1 MENIQLQVFLAQL
14 INGVAIGSIY
24 GLLTTGL
31 NLLLVVC
38 GVWHYAYPYVVVF
51 SMYLAWLVHRST
63 GNIALTLVT
72 AFIAGIGISLI
83 TEPLFRPLSKNS
95 EGAPIGTFVLS
106 VGILVILADLMNN
119 VFIRLG
125 FTAGSVVGF
134 PQIAGRS
141 VIQFGLSS
149 LTAGQTIMV
158 VGTII
163 SVGLLFYLLYKTK
176 LGKSFRAISQDSF
189 SALILGIPT
198 LRTRI
203 YAFTVAGVLGGISS
217 VFLIIALSQ
226 ASSTISDYLA
236 IKIFA
241 IALFAGIG
249 NLPGGL
255 ICGLLFGIGE
265 SFLTSYLPGESGAI
279 WGNAIGFILILITV
293 LFRPKG
299 VFGARV

>member
-1 MENIQLQVFLAQL
+1 MENIGAQIVIAQL
-14 INGVAIGSIY
+14 INGIAIGSIY

-51 SMYLAWLVHRST
+51 SMYIAWLVHRST
-63 GNIALTLVT
+63 GNIPLTLIT
-72 AFIAGIGISLI
+72 AFIAGIAISLI

-95 EGAPIGTFVLS
+95 EGAPIGTFILS
-106 VGILVILADLMNN
+106 AGILVIFADLMNN

-125 FTAGSVVGF
+125 LTAGSVVGF
-134 PQIAGRS
+134 PQIAGSS
-141 VIQFGLSS
+141 VLQFGLSS

-158 VGTII
+158 VGTMV
-163 SVGLLFYLLYKTK
+163 SVGLLFYLLYRTK

-189 SALILGIPT
+189 SARILGIPT
-198 LRTRI
+198 IRTRI
-203 YAFTVAGVLGGISS
+203 YAFTVAGILGGLSS

-236 IKIFA
+236 IKVFA
-241 IALFAGIG
+241 IALFAGMG

-265 SFLTSYLPGESGAI
+265 SFLTSYLPGEMGAI
-279 WGNAIGFILILITV
+279 WGNAIGFVLILITV

>member
-1 MENIQLQVFLAQL
+1 MENMALQVVFAQL
-14 INGVAIGSIY
+14 INGIAIGSIY

-51 SMYLAWLVHRST
+51 SMYLAWLVHRNT
-63 GNIALTLVT
+63 GNIFLTLAT
-72 AFIAGIGISLI
+72 AFISGIVISLI
-83 TEPLFRPLSKNS
+83 TEPLFRPLSKKS
-95 EGAPIGTFVLS
+95 EGAPIGTFILS
-106 VGILVILADLMNN
+106 TGILVILADLMNN

-134 PQIAGRS
+134 PQIAGSS
-141 VIQFGLSS
+141 VLQFGLSS

-158 VGTII
+158 VGTLV

-176 LGKSFRAISQDSF
+176 LGKSFRAVSQDRF
-189 SALILGIPT
+189 AAQLLGIPT
-198 LRTRI
+198 IKTRLS
-203 YAFTVAGVLGGISS
+203 AFTVAGVLGGMSS

-226 ASSTISDYLA
+226 ASATISDYLA

-241 IALFAGIG
+241 IALFAGVG

-255 ICGLLFGIGE
+255 ICGLFFGVFE
-265 SFLTSYLPGESGAI
+265 SFLISYLPGSSGAV
-279 WGNAIGFILILITV
+279 WGNAIAFILILATV

-299 VFGARV
+299 VFGSRV